1 MFVLLEPA
9 SPSLDHV
16 TIDAALARTVAV
28 CMAKVEE
35 TSTRMTEAADMA
47 DFERGG
53 RVLNGLCRNVRQ
65 AIAMKQRQ
73 DREQASLAADQRR
86 EAEGERKVAQQTRD
100 IALGLHRGPVRRH
113 FERVLW
119 DEYEA
124 DDAQEIFEDLDARL
138 FELSEAEAFLDTPVR
153 TLIDQ
158 LTEEFMPPAEDA
170 ASGAEADEDDEPEP
184 EADEVPEPEPPVV
197 AAEPEPPPEPEPEP
211 EPPPRPPDPP
221 IEEPYIPP
229 WEKLRPGQRWPGSSG
244 W

>member
-1 MFVLLEPA
+1 MEPT

-138 FELSEAEAFLDTPVR
+138 CELAEAEAFLNTPVR

-170 ASGAEADEDDEPEP
+170 ASGAEADEDDEDDDIAVPESP
-184 EADEVPEPEPPVV
+184 AAVAEPEPEPP
-197 AAEPEPPPEPEPEP
+197 PEPEP

-221 IEEPYIPP
+221 DPPPYIPP
-229 WEKLRPGQRWPGSSG
+229 WEKLKPGQTWPGSSG